1 MVADALA
8 TVLVVED
15 DPGIAELERGRLE
28 DAGYRVV
35 VAADADAAADRLRDE
50 PVDLVLLDYRL
61 PGGVDGLEF
70 YARLRADG
78 YDPPVILVTG
88 FSDEG
93 TVIRALRA
101 GVRDFVTKSV
111 EYLDYLP
118 EAVWRVLGQVRTERR
133 LAESEARFRDLAD
146 TAPLL
151 VWLAGPDGRCNYVN
165 RAWLAFTGR
174 PLDAELGDGWADSIH
189 PHERAAVAADF
200 LAAVAARHPVT
211 LEYRLRRA
219 DGEYRWIID
228 TGVPRF
234 SAAGAFTGY
243 IGSAIDITD
252 RRQAEEAFRRVWE
265 KAHDGM
271 RLTDAAGVIRR
282 VNDAYCRI
290 IGLPREALE
299 GRPLTAAYTAARGP
313 ALLAEHA
320 ARFATRSDAPPFTA
334 DRVLWDGRRI
344 QLDASYAFLDPPGQP
359 PLLFT
364 VVRDVTAQVRL
375 EEQVRQ
381 VAKMEVVGRLA
392 GGVAHDFNNLLT
404 VINGFGDLAL
414 DALTADH
421 PARPLVAE
429 VRRSGDRATEL
440 TRQLLALSR
449 QQVVEPKV
457 LDLNAVVGGAARLL
471 GRLIGA
477 DVTLRTALAP
487 GLRRLRADPGQ
498 VEQVVMN
505 LAINARDA
513 MPGGGTLTVETRN
526 AAAADAARQ
535 GADPRPGGY
544 VVLRVTDTGTGMPPD
559 VRDRVFEPFFTTK
572 AAGKGTGLGLA
583 TVFTVVQQAG
593 GRVAV
598 ETEVGRG
605 TTFEVYWPATTDAP
619 EGSRSHPALRPG
631 GGSETVVLAEDDGSV
646 REFARMVLERA
657 GYTVLEAA
665 DGAAALARV
674 ERHAGPVDAL
684 VTDVVM
690 PGLGGREL
698 VARVSALRPGVR
710 VLYLSGYTPDA
721 VLRDGVETAA
731 VAYLQ
736 KPFTPA
742 ALAAKVRE
750 VLDAPA

>member
-1 MVADALA
+1 MAADAPA

-35 VAADADAAADRLRDE
+35 VAGDAAAAADRLRAG

-70 YARLRADG
+70 YSRLRADG
-78 YDPPVILVTG
+78 FDPPVILVTG
-88 FSDEG
+88 FSDEA

-101 GVRDFVTKSV
+101 GVRDFVTKSL

-118 EAVWRVLGQVRTERR
+118 EAVLRVLRQVRTERR
-133 LAESEARFRDLAD
+133 LVESETRFRDLAD
-146 TAPLL
+146 AAPLL
-151 VWLAGPDGRCNYVN
+151 VWLAGPDGRCTYFN

-174 PLDAELGDGWADSIH
+174 RLDEEVGDGWSDSVH
-189 PHERAAVAADF
+189 PDDRAAVLGAYR
-200 LAAVAARHPVT
+200 AAVTGRRPVT

-219 DGEYRWIID
+219 DGEYRWVID
-228 TGVPRF
+228 TGVPRLT
-234 SAAGAFTGY
+234 AAGGFTGF
-243 IGSAIDITD
+243 IGSVLDITD
-252 RRQAEEAFRRVWE
+252 RRHAEEAFRRVWE

-271 RLTDAAGVIRR
+271 RLTDADGVIRR

-290 IGLPREALE
+290 VGRRREELE
-299 GRPLTAAYTAARGP
+299 GRPLTATYAAARGP

-320 ARFATRSDAPPFTA
+320 ARFATRSDAAPFTA
-334 DRVLWDGRRI
+334 ERVLWDGRRVRF
-344 QLDASYAFLDPPGQP
+344 DASYAFLDLPGQP

-364 VVRDVTAQVRL
+364 VVRDVTAQARL

-381 VAKMEVVGRLA
+381 AAKMEVVGRLA

-414 DALTADH
+414 DALPADH

-429 VRRSGDRATEL
+429 ARRSGDRAAEL

-457 LDLNAVVGGAARLL
+457 LDLNVVVGGAARML

-477 DVTLRTALAP
+477 HVTLRTALAP
-487 GLRRLRADPGQ
+487 DLRRLRADPGQ
-498 VEQVVMN
+498 VEQVVVN
-505 LAINARDA
+505 LAVNARDA

-526 AAAADAARQ
+526 ADADRA
-535 GADPRPGGY
+535 GAEPRPGGY
-544 VVLRVTDTGTGMPPD
+544 VVLRVTDTGAGMTPD

-583 TVFTVVQQAG
+583 TVDTIVQQAG

-598 ETEVGRG
+598 ESEVGRG
-605 TTFEVYWPATTDAP
+605 TTFEVYWPATTDPA
-619 EGSRSHPALRPG
+619 EGSRSHPVLRLG
-631 GGSETVVLAEDDGSV
+631 GGSETVVLAEDDDDV
-646 REFARMVLERA
+646 REFARRVLERA
-657 GYTVLEAA
+657 GYAVLEAA
-665 DGAAALARV
+665 DGAAALALV
-674 ERHAGPVDAL
+674 ERHGGPIHAL

-698 VARVSALRPGVR
+698 AARVAARRPGVK

-721 VLRDGVETAA
+721 VLRDGVEAAA

-742 ALAAKVRE
+742 ALVAKVRE

>member
-1 MVADALA
+1 VPDALA

-35 VAADADAAADRLRDE
+35 VAGDAVAAAAHLRAG

-61 PGGVDGLEF
+61 PNGVDGLEF
-70 YARLRADG
+70 YSRLRADG
-78 YDPPVILVTG
+78 FDPPVILVTG
-88 FSDEG
+88 FSDEA

-101 GVRDFVTKSV
+101 GVRDFVTKSL

-118 EAVWRVLGQVRTERR
+118 EAVLRVLRQVRTERR
-133 LAESEARFRDLAD
+133 LAESETRFRDLAD
-146 TAPLL
+146 AAPLL
-151 VWLAGPDGRCNYVN
+151 VWLAGPDGNCTYFN

-174 PLDAELGDGWADSIH
+174 PLDEEVGDGWSDSVH
-189 PHERAAVAADF
+189 PDDRAAVLGDYRAAVAA
-200 LAAVAARHPVT
+200 RRPVT
-211 LEYRLRRA
+211 MEYGLRRA
-219 DGEYRWIID
+219 DGEYRWVID

-234 SAAGAFTGY
+234 TAAGGFTGF
-243 IGSAIDITD
+243 IGSVLDITD
-252 RRQAEEAFRRVWE
+252 RRHAEEAFRRVWE

-271 RLTDAAGVIRR
+271 RLTDADGVIRR

-290 IGLPREALE
+290 VGRPREELE
-299 GRPLTAAYTAARGP
+299 GRPLTVAYAAARGP

-320 ARFATRSDAPPFTA
+320 ARFATRSDAAPFTA
-334 DRVLWDGRRI
+334 ERVLWDGRRVRF
-344 QLDASYAFLDPPGQP
+344 DASYAFLDLPGQP

-381 VAKMEVVGRLA
+381 AARMEVVGRLA

-414 DALTADH
+414 DALPADH

-429 VRRSGDRATEL
+429 ARRSGDRAAEL
-440 TRQLLALSR
+440 TRQLLSLSR
-449 QQVVEPKV
+449 QQVIEPKV
-457 LDLNAVVGGAARLL
+457 LDLNVVVGGATRML

-477 DVTLRTALAP
+477 DVALRTELAP
-487 GLRRLRADPGQ
+487 DLRRLRADRGQ

-505 LAINARDA
+505 LALNARDA

-526 AAAADAARQ
+526 AY
-535 GADPRPGGY
+535 GAGAEPRPGGY
-544 VVLRVTDTGTGMPPD
+544 VVLRVTDTGAGMTPD

-572 AAGKGTGLGLA
+572 PAGKGTGLGLA
-583 TVFTVVQQAG
+583 TVDTIVQQAG

-598 ETEVGRG
+598 ESEVGRG
-605 TTFEVYWPATTDAP
+605 TTFEVYWPATAEQP
-619 EGSRSHPALRPG
+619 EPSRSHPALRVG
-631 GGSETVVLAEDDGSV
+631 GGSETVVLAEDDDDV
-646 REFARMVLERA
+646 RDFARRVLERA
-657 GYTVLEAA
+657 GYAVLEAA
-665 DGAAALARV
+665 DGAAALALV
-674 ERHAGPVDAL
+674 ERHDGPIDAL

-690 PGLGGREL
+690 PCLGGREL
-698 VARVSALRPGVR
+698 AARVAERRPGVK

-721 VLRDGVETAA
+721 VLRDGVGAAA
-731 VAYLQ
+731 VAFLQ
-736 KPFTPA
+736 KPFTLG